1 MSTYPNES
9 LNSENLNSN
18 KTKKPF
24 GKILSLIILLVIIIG
39 VVSCNYYKNRT
50 DISEKDT
57 TNISEPEVVIPT
69 MGKIIENPDGSKIG
83 LGIVK
88 DLEETTIYFEVNDS
102 ILPIKTDKNTMYLVN
117 YHEIGKPEKGSFE
130 DIEINDVLSI
140 LFKKMEDGNFVSI
153 SVLINK

>member
-1 MSTYPNES
+1 MSIYPNKS
-9 LNSENLNSN
+9 LNSENLNN

-39 VVSCNYYKNRT
+39 VVSYNYYKNRT

-57 TNISEPEVVIPT
+57 TNISEPEVVIPI

-83 LGIVK
+83 LGKVK
-88 DLEETTIYFEVNDS
+88 DLEETTIYFEVNNS
-102 ILPIKTDKNTMYLVN
+102 ILPIKTDKNTVYLVN

-140 LFKKMEDGNFVSI
+140 LFKKMEDENFVSI
-153 SVLINK
+153 SILINK